1 MLKALERAFVASV
14 IANDEKVVSVKKIN
28 WIKTTVQKPYTIWDQ
43 IDQNWYPI
51 YEQNG

>member
-28 WIKTTVQKPYTIWDQ
+28 
-43 IDQNWYPI
+43 
-51 YEQNG
+51 